1 MRTMR
6 HPDLLR
12 YLDGIENDQAIM
24 FVTDPIEPLSNQLGQ
39 DPDSNLVLW
48 GLYKVANAIKFINHD
63 CDMVHGN
70 IRVSSIFTNKA
81 GEWKLGGFELL
92 CSMKDESPI
101 SLTFGG
107 LVPEA
112 QKYATP
118 EIKKSG
124 WTIMKDL
131 PVSATDSYHLGC
143 LIYEAYN
150 LRFDTIEQLSRPGN
164 IPANMVEAYKAL
176 LRQVMSRADAATYLE
191 VGLRPKSFFDHDF
204 VKVNLFLENISIK
217 EQSEKEG
224 FFRKLDTLID
234 TFPGDFSKYKILPE
248 LVKAFEFG
256 SGGAKALNAI
266 IKIGHHL
273 QDKEYEEI
281 IVGPITRMFASP
293 DRAIRVSL
301 LENMPKFIDHIPAKA
316 VATQIFPNVAT
327 GFTDTVPLIR
337 EHTIKSV
344 LLLVPKLSDK
354 IINYE
359 LLKYLAKL
367 QMDDEPGIRTNTTI
381 CLGKIARH
389 LEEGTRK
396 KVLVPAFTRSLR
408 DGFHHARIAA
418 LMALAATSEYYDAQ
432 DCSTRIVPCVSLVL
446 IDKEKP
452 VRVQAFKTMTCF
464 INRLQDFA
472 DHMPDTAIVPQQ
484 QSAASPAGSGTSN
497 GSQSQSALSPN
508 GTQPESSMQQ
518 AALALTMSGVLGG
531 ATKGLAGWA
540 VSSIGARF
548 ASPVGDIASPPAVIS
563 TPSFSPT
570 TVENSATSNQLFKPQ
585 PAVNYNNNS
594 SYGVEEEENGGGWGD
609 DEPLEDLQDTW
620 EPLETAKS
628 EPLYTMSVSPKKTMG
643 SFGSTSMAHKA
654 GTSMQLGGAGAGV
667 GGSKK
672 VDYSIEPDTDSFF
685 KSVAAAAATTTTTT
699 TTTTATTVRDS
710 QQGSSAQSVADR
722 KAEMERRR
730 DERRLRL
737 AELRDKKKSGIGAK
751 KI

>member
-12 YLDGIENDQAIM
+12 YLDGIETDQAIM

-48 GLYKVANAIKFINHD
+48 GLYKVANAVKFINHD

-70 IRVSSIFTNKA
+70 IRVSSVFTNKA

-124 WTIMKDL
+124 WTVMKDL
-131 PVSATDSYHLGC
+131 PVSAVDSYHLGC

-150 LRFDTIEQLSRPGN
+150 LRFDTIDQLSRQGN
-164 IPANMVEAYKAL
+164 IPNNMVDAYKAL
-176 LRQVMSRADAATYLE
+176 LRPVTTRADAATYLE
-191 VGLRPKSFFDHDF
+191 VGLRPGSFFDHDF

-234 TFPGDFSKYKILPE
+234 SFPGDFSKYKILPE

-266 IKIGHHL
+266 IKIGQHL
-273 QDKEYEEI
+273 QDKEYEDI

-301 LENMPKFIDHIPAKA
+301 LENMPKFIEHIPAKA
-316 VATQIFPNVAT
+316 VTSQIFPNVAT

-344 LLLVPKLSDK
+344 LLLVPKLTDK

-367 QMDDEPGIRTNTTI
+367 QMDEEPGIRTNTTI

-396 KVLVPAFTRSLR
+396 KVLVPAFIRGLR
-408 DGFHHARIAA
+408 DGFHHARIAS
-418 LMALAATSEYYDAQ
+418 LMALSATSEYYDVQ
-432 DCSTRIVPCVSLVL
+432 DCSSRIVPSVSLVL
-446 IDKEKP
+446 VDKEKP
-452 VRVQAFKTMTCF
+452 VRVQAFKTMACF

-472 DHMPDTAIVPQQ
+472 DNMPDTAIVPQSTPSPV
-484 QSAASPAGSGTSN
+484 QSSGVSGAQETP
-497 GSQSQSALSPN
+497 SQSAP
-508 GTQPESSMQQ
+508 
-518 AALALTMSGVLGG
+518 LTMSMGVLGG

-548 ASPVGDIASPPAVIS
+548 ASPVGEIDSPPPLS
-563 TPSFSPT
+563 TPTFSPT
-570 TVENSATSNQLFKPQ
+570 IIEKPASSQ
-585 PAVNYNNNS
+585 PFPPQAA
-594 SYGVEEEENGGGWGD
+594 VEEEQGGWGD
-609 DEPLEDLQDTW
+609 DEPLDELQDAW

-628 EPLYTMSVSPKKTMG
+628 EPLYSVPIAPKRPVS
-643 SFGSTSMAHKA
+643 SFGSTMAHKA
-654 GTSMQLGGAGAGV
+654 GGSMQLGGGP
-667 GGSKK
+667 KK
-672 VDYSIEPDTDSFF
+672 VDYGAEPDTDSFF
-685 KSVAAAAATTTTTT
+685 KAVAVETHTTTVQTSHVSTPQ
-699 TTTTATTVRDS
+699 A
-710 QQGSSAQSVADR
+710 AADR

-730 DERRLRL
+730 EERRLRM